1 MLALKQAL
9 SLVSTKSS
17 SSSSSWS
24 PVDESSLEAWYQKGV
39 GITLDPGVS
48 RWDDSSSNGNTMA
61 QNTADNQPSYAD
73 GILTFTATETDYLI
87 LSGADIT
94 LADTFTIG
102 VRLNITS
109 AGGIILGDNTEDGE
123 FIKVFSSTKLRIKID
138 NATAVDIQLDSGS
151 LLASESYMVLTRAV
165 DTDVITLHWNG
176 VAQVDTETMTGTSN
190 IDSIGVRK
198 TNLNP
203 YDGTIREIQIYSST
217 SADLTANVNTRLASL

>member
-17 SSSSSWS
+17 SSWS
-24 PVDESSLEAWYQKGV
+24 PTNESSLEAWYQKGV
-39 GITLDPGVS
+39 GITLETGVS
-48 RWDDSSSNGNTMA
+48 RWADSSSNENTMA
-61 QNTADNQPSYAD
+61 QSTGDNQPSYAD
-73 GILTFTATETDYLI
+73 GILTFTATATDYLI
-87 LSGADIT
+87 LAGADIT
-94 LADTFTIG
+94 LGADFTIG

-123 FIKVFSSTKLRIKID
+123 FIKVFSITKLRIKID
-138 NATAVDIQLDSGS
+138 NATAVDIQLDSGT
-151 LLASESYMVLTRAV
+151 LLGSESYMVLTRAA

-176 VAQVDTETMTGTSN
+176 VAQVDKETMTGTSN